1 MSELMG
7 RASGSHPIS
16 IPILLIAVAIQAI
29 LPDAHDLA
37 SLRALNLV
45 CVLLS
50 LDLDVSSVDCEPS
63 EEVCGPV
70 RSDIALE
77 MRELVRKLAATGFDL
92 NGPTGL
98 MIGPGNSRCSS
109 LDSAVLRFDDLIHFL
124 CRLIC

>member
-1 MSELMG
+1 MGELMD

-16 IPILLIAVAIQAI
+16 MPILLMAVAIQAI

-37 SLRALNLV
+37 SFKALNVV
-45 CVLLS
+45 CVLLPFD
-50 LDLDVSSVDCEPS
+50 LDLSADDCEPS
-63 EEVCGPV
+63 EEVCGPI
-70 RSDIALE
+70 RSGITSE
-77 MRELVRKLAATGFDL
+77 MRELVRKLTAIGFDL

>member
-1 MSELMG
+1 MR

-16 IPILLIAVAIQAI
+16 IPIVLIAVAIQAT

-45 CVLLS
+45 CLLLP
-50 LDLDVSSVDCEPS
+50 LDLDFSSDDCEPS

-70 RSDIALE
+70 RSDITFEL
-77 MRELVRKLAATGFDL
+77 RELVRKLAAIGIDL

-109 LDSAVLRFDDLIHFL
+109 TDSAVLRFDDLIHFL